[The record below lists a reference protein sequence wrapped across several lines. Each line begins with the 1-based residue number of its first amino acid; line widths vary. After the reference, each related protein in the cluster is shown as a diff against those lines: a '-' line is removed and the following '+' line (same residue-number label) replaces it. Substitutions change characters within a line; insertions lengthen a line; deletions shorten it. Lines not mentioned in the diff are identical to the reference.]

1 MIPLSY
7 NVRSILRRRVSAVAT
22 IIGLGLVVFVFAA
35 VLMLARGV
43 EETLKSTGSPH
54 NAILLRKGSTTEL
67 TSFVPREAAKVFAA
81 DPAVAVQ
88 GGKAVASPEVFVIFQ
103 LQRAGGAG
111 SAGDGRTPRAGASG
125 DGNGTANVGFRG
137 LTPDGLKLLRYDAVK
152 VVEGRLPQPAT
163 SEVML
168 GRGVRGRYVGAQVG
182 SSIRIAR
189 RDWQVVGVFE
199 AAGSGFESEVWA
211 DADQIMDA
219 ARRTGFSQLTVRL
232 KSRSELS
239 QLQATVDAD
248 PRYNLEAKREDVYYE
263 ESSGTLALF
272 IRALGGVIAVFF
284 AFGATLGAMITM
296 YAQVAS
302 RVREVGT
309 LRALGFKRRWVL
321 LSFLV
326 ESLILA
332 LIGAVAG
339 CVFASMLG
347 AVSFSTVNFSSF
359 TEIKFRFHFGP
370 DVAIP
375 AVLFAVAMGLLGG
388 FLPAARAARL
398 QIAEATKG

>member
-1 MIPLSY
+1 VIPLSY
-7 NVRSILRRRVSAVAT
+7 NVRSILRRRVSAIAT
-22 IIGLGLVVFVFAA
+22 AVGLGLVVFVFAA
-35 VLMLARGV
+35 ILMLARGV
-43 EETLKSTGSPH
+43 EETLKSTGSPQ

-88 GGKAVASPEVFVIFQ
+88 NGKPVASPEIFVIFQ
-103 LQRAGGAG
+103 L
-111 SAGDGRTPRAGASG
+111 PRS

-137 LTPDGLKLLRYDAVK
+137 LTPDGLNLVRYETVK
-152 VVEGRLPQPAT
+152 VVDGRLPQPAT

-168 GRGVRGRYVGAQVG
+168 GRAVRGRYVGAQVG

-199 AAGSGFESEVWA
+199 AGGSGFESEVWA

-219 ARRTGFSQLTVRL
+219 ARRTGYSQITVRL
-232 KSRSELS
+232 KTPSELS
-239 QLQATVDAD
+239 QLKATVDAD
-248 PRYNLEAKREDVYYE
+248 PRFDLEAKREDVYYE
-263 ESSGTLALF
+263 ESSGTLASF
-272 IRALGGVIAVFF
+272 IRGLGSVIAVFF

-309 LRALGFKRRWVL
+309 LRALGFKRRWIL
-321 LSFLV
+321 LSFLI

-339 CVFASMLG
+339 CVFASLLG

-370 DVAIP
+370 DVAIQ
-375 AVLFAVAMGLLGG
+375 ASIFAVAMGLLGG
-388 FLPAARAARL
+388 FLPAAHAARL
-398 QIAEATKG
+398 QIADAAKG